1 VVEQVLSIY
10 KDLGLIPSE
19 RERRERERET
29 ERERER
35 ERERLAMQAFYHL
48 NHAPSPFML

>member
-35 ERERLAMQAFYHL
+35 ERLAMQAFYHL